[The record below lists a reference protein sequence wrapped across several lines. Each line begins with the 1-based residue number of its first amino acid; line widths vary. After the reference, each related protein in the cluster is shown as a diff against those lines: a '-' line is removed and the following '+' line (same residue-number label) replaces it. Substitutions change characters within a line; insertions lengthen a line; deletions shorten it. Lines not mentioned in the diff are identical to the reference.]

1 MDFLQNL
8 CKKILSVVAH
18 AALTITGAF
27 TMLLSLGGFLSG
39 ELIGGGIVL
48 LLGFAMTAIGTRSFW
63 YPGYKEKQAEK
74 KQLQN
79 IKNTSLESNT
89 AQPVTDFAQDSY
101 QKAVSDFNAL
111 NGIIRQLQDQELA
124 EQLKKMQG
132 IALRMINYMKEHP
145 DKISI
150 ADQFIN
156 YYQDRALSL
165 SNQFLEFEQMGLGTP
180 DVNAIKIKTKHTLE
194 SFDEAYEA
202 QFSRMLTDK
211 MLEVESELKVAQQ
224 IMSDAGI
231 QNTSGIPKSHRTSD
245 ASTNTASTAYRTPDT
260 DGMQASSSPARELP
274 DIMLENNPFSID
286 RPFDID
292 EAADDYP
299 CRSRKKGHCRPRG
312 RFQK

>member
-48 LLGFAMTAIGTRSFW
+48 LLGFAMTAVGTRSLW

-79 IKNTSLESNT
+79 IKNTSLESDT

-231 QNTSGIPKSHRTSD
+231 QNTSELPKSHKAPEPAA
-245 ASTNTASTAYRTPDT
+245 ASATYRTPDA

-274 DIMLENNPFSID
+274 DIMLENNPFGID

>member
-18 AALTITGAF
+18 TALTITGAL

-48 LLGFAMTAIGTRSFW
+48 LLGFAMTAVGTRSLW

-74 KQLQN
+74 EQLQN
-79 IKNTSLESNT
+79 IKNTSLESGT

-111 NGIIRQLQDQELA
+111 NGIIRQLQDQDLA
-124 EQLKKMQG
+124 DQLKKMQG

-165 SNQFLEFEQMGLGTP
+165 SEQFLEFEQMGLGTP
-180 DVNAIKIKTKHTLE
+180 EVNAIKIKTKRTLE

-211 MLEVESELKVAQQ
+211 MLEVESELKVAEQ

-231 QNTSGIPKSHRTSD
+231 QNTSEMPKSHRTLET
-245 ASTNTASTAYRTPDT
+245 STATTAYRTPDAT
-260 DGMQASSSPARELP
+260 SRQAPSAPPPAMKLP
-274 DIMLENNPFSID
+274 DITLENNPFSID
-286 RPFDID
+286 RPFDIGETSD
-292 EAADDYP
+292 ASP
-299 CRSRKKGHCRPRG
+299 CRSRQKKRRRPRG

>member
-8 CKKILSVVAH
+8 CKKILSIVAH
-18 AALTITGAF
+18 TALTITGAF

-39 ELIGGGIVL
+39 QLIGGGIVL
-48 LLGFAMTAIGTRSFW
+48 LLGFVMTAIGTRSLW

-124 EQLKKMQG
+124 EQLKKMQA

-165 SNQFLEFEQMGLGTP
+165 SEQFLEFEQMGLGTP
-180 DVNAIKIKTKHTLE
+180 EVNAIKIKTKRTLE

-231 QNTSGIPKSHRTSD
+231 QNTSEAPESHRTPE
-245 ASTNTASTAYRTPDT
+245 ASTATTAYRTPDAG
-260 DGMQASSSPARELP
+260 DMRASSPPAMELP
-274 DIMLENNPFSID
+274 DITLENNPFSID
-286 RPFDID
+286 RPFDTGMP
-292 EAADDYP
+292 AGDYP
-299 CRSRKKGHCRPRG
+299 ISSRARESNRPRG

>member
-8 CKKILSVVAH
+8 CKKILSIVAH
-18 AALTITGAF
+18 TALTITGAF

-39 ELIGGGIVL
+39 QLIGGGIVL
-48 LLGFAMTAIGTRSFW
+48 LLGFAMTAIGTRSLW

-79 IKNTSLESNT
+79 IKSTSLESNT

-124 EQLKKMQG
+124 EQLKKMQA

-165 SNQFLEFEQMGLGTP
+165 SEQFLEFEQMGISTP
-180 DVNAIKIKTKHTLE
+180 EVSAIKIKTKHTLE

-231 QNTSGIPKSHRTSD
+231 QNTSEPHRAASRQEAAQQPSATTS
-245 ASTNTASTAYRTPDT
+245 A
-260 DGMQASSSPARELP
+260 GRELP
-274 DIMLENNPFSID
+274 DITLENNPFSID
-286 RPFDID
+286 RPFDIG
-292 EAADDYP
+292 EPADDYP
-299 CRSRKKGHCRPRG
+299 CRSRQKEHRRPRG

>member
-8 CKKILSVVAH
+8 CKKILSIVAH
-18 AALTITGAF
+18 TALTITGAF

-48 LLGFAMTAIGTRSFW
+48 LLGFVMTAIGTRSLW

-79 IKNTSLESNT
+79 IKNPSLESGT

-145 DKISI
+145 DKISM

-165 SNQFLEFEQMGLGTP
+165 SEQFLEFEQMGISTP
-180 DVNAIKIKTKHTLE
+180 EVSAIKIKTKHTLE

-211 MLEVESELKVAQQ
+211 MLEVESELKQ

-231 QNTSGIPKSHRTSD
+231 QNTSEPQRAASRQEAAQQPSATTSAGRD
-245 ASTNTASTAYRTPDT
+245 
-260 DGMQASSSPARELP
+260 LP
-274 DIMLENNPFSID
+274 DITLENNPFSID
-286 RPFDID
+286 RPFDIG
-292 EAADDYP
+292 EPADDYP
-299 CRSRKKGHCRPRG
+299 CRSRQKEHRRPRG

>member
-8 CKKILSVVAH
+8 CKKILSIVAH
-18 AALTITGAF
+18 TALTITGAF

-39 ELIGGGIVL
+39 QLIGGGIVL
-48 LLGFAMTAIGTRSFW
+48 LLGFAMTAIGTRSLW

-79 IKNTSLESNT
+79 IKNTSLESDT

-231 QNTSGIPKSHRTSD
+231 QNTSEAPESHRTPE
-245 ASTNTASTAYRTPDT
+245 ASTATTSYRTPDAG
-260 DGMQASSSPARELP
+260 DMRASSPPAMELP
-274 DIMLENNPFSID
+274 DITLENNPFSID
-286 RPFDID
+286 RPFDTGMP
-292 EAADDYP
+292 ADDYP
-299 CRSRKKGHCRPRG
+299 CRSRQKEHGRPRG

>member
-1 MDFLQNL
+1 
-8 CKKILSVVAH
+8 
-18 AALTITGAF
+18 
-27 TMLLSLGGFLSG
+27 
-39 ELIGGGIVL
+39 
-48 LLGFAMTAIGTRSFW
+48 
-63 YPGYKEKQAEK
+63 
-74 KQLQN
+74 
-79 IKNTSLESNT
+79 
-89 AQPVTDFAQDSY
+89 
-101 QKAVSDFNAL
+101 
-111 NGIIRQLQDQELA
+111 
-124 EQLKKMQG
+124 MQG

-145 DKISI
+145 DKITM

-165 SNQFLEFEQMGLGTP
+165 SEQFLEFEQMGISTP
-180 DVNAIKIKTKHTLE
+180 EVSAIKIKTKHTLE

-260 DGMQASSSPARELP
+260 DGMQASSSPARELL
-274 DIMLENNPFSID
+274 DITLENNPFSID
-286 RPFDID
+286 RPFDTGMP
-292 EAADDYP
+292 AGDYP
-299 CRSRKKGHCRPRG
+299 SSNRARESNRPRG

>member
-8 CKKILSVVAH
+8 CKKILSIVAH
-18 AALTITGAF
+18 TALTITGAF

-39 ELIGGGIVL
+39 QLIGGGIVL
-48 LLGFAMTAIGTRSFW
+48 LLGFVMTAIGTRSLW

-79 IKNTSLESNT
+79 IKSASLESGT

-145 DKISI
+145 DKISM

-165 SNQFLEFEQMGLGTP
+165 SEQFLEFEQMGISTP
-180 DVNAIKIKTKHTLE
+180 EVSAIKIKTKRTLE

-231 QNTSGIPKSHRTSD
+231 QNTSEAPESHRTPE
-245 ASTNTASTAYRTPDT
+245 ASTATTSYRTPDAG
-260 DGMQASSSPARELP
+260 DMRASSPPAMELP
-274 DIMLENNPFSID
+274 DITLENNPFSID
-286 RPFDID
+286 RPFDTGMP
-292 EAADDYP
+292 ADDYP
-299 CRSRKKGHCRPRG
+299 CRSRQKEHRRPRG